1 MWLHHH
7 YVDMGSAVSIVLI
20 RTASNNFQDLSHLM
34 VNFVNMSGSLEE
46 DFAELF
52 SLWLLSL
59 SLTIP

>member
-1 MWLHHH
+1 
-7 YVDMGSAVSIVLI
+7 MGSAVSIVLI